1 MSLKFLE
8 DWLLFLGGMV
18 DAQGAAL
25 QDIWHKPKPKPIK
38 LATYDTK
45 FVESVC
51 GSIKNGIGLTDRQVV
66 LAVKIILKYKRQW
79 TQIGMDP
86 SFLEYHDVPLRLVQ
100 REVDRTH
107 AAWIEDQKVHLK
119 FPYDPK
125 IISKLNTVANDMPG
139 NWMWDAVTK
148 KWSFDLLECNIH
160 ELTIM
165 KILTSD
171 AWKIDPKLQ
180 ELMTLAAAPETA
192 VATHPALSLSTQGLI
207 LRNCPDSLVDSMK
220 SHGFSAH
227 SDVLTTALL
236 AFKHGVS
243 VDKSVLDHYD
253 EADPR
258 RTLLLAQIP
267 GDSEYPGRS
276 NMTWSKLEELMRSAT
291 DLNYVFVYRNNVM
304 PLVMDRTKDHHAC
317 NKEYIVSRGGHHTE
331 VSQLP
336 QRSVVISDI
345 LIGTPYLTDIA
356 MPYLAMLYMI
366 ADDGRIDA

>member
-18 DAQGAAL
+18 DEQGTAI
-25 QDIWHKPKPKPIK
+25 QDTWRKHKPIK

-51 GSIKNGIGLTDRQVV
+51 NSIRNGVGLTDRQLV

-79 TQIGMDP
+79 TKLGMDP
-86 SFLEYHDVPLRLVQ
+86 SFLEYKDVPLRLAQ

-119 FPYDPK
+119 FPYDPT
-125 IISKLNTVANDMPG
+125 IISKLNAVANDLPG
-139 NWMWDAVTK
+139 NWTWDAVTK

-165 KILTSD
+165 KILAGD

-180 ELMTLAAAPETA
+180 ELMILAGAPETA
-192 VATHPALSLSTQGLI
+192 AVTHPTLALSEQGLI
-207 LRNCPDSLVDSMK
+207 LRNCPDSLVDSMQE
-220 SHGFSAH
+220 HGFSAN

-253 EADPR
+253 HTDPR
-258 RTLLLAQIP
+258 RMLMMAQLP
-267 GDSEYPGRS
+267 DDSDYPGRS

-291 DLNYVFVYRNNVM
+291 GLNYVFVYRNNAM
-304 PLVMDRTKDHHAC
+304 PLVMDRTKDHYAC
-317 NKEYIVSRGGHHTE
+317 SKEYIVSRGGNHPD
-331 VSQLP
+331 VGQLP

-345 LIGTPYLTDIA
+345 LIGTPYMIDIA
-356 MPYLAMLYMI
+356 QPYLAMLYMI
-366 ADDGRIDA
+366 ADDGRMDA